1 MLEIMERQK
10 LELENLFCFRAKVK
24 QTEVD
29 SIVKDMDD
37 KLMQARTTRIGN
49 PVTATFGVD
58 GEYIDIEIMLPIDK
72 KIGDIG
78 RYYYKEKLEIVN
90 AVLASYKGHPGKV
103 QEVCN
108 LLNKYIVDNKLQ
120 PITVGYNITKMI
132 DPLHIENTQ
141 IDIYVGINPNIL

>member
-1 MLEIMERQK
+1 MLEIMEKQK
-10 LELENLFCFRAKVK
+10 LELRNLFCFRGKVK

-29 SIVKDMDD
+29 GIVKAMEG
-37 KLMQARTTRIGN
+37 KLAKMEAKCTGN

-72 KIGDIG
+72 SIGIID
-78 RYYYKEKLEIVN
+78 RYYYKDKIEIVN
-90 AVLASYKGHPGKV
+90 AVLASYTGHPGKL

-108 LLNKYIVDNKLQ
+108 ILNQYIIDNKLQ
-120 PITVGYNITKMI
+120 PITVGYNITKMV
-132 DPLHIENTQ
+132 DPLNLENTK